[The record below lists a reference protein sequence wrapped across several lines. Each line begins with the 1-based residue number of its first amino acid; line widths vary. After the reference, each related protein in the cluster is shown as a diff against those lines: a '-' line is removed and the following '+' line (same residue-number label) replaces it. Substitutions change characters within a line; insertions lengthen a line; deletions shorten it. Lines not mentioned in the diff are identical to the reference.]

1 MIGKSQIPIYFRDG
15 TIKHMKRFLIST
27 VINGLGIWLV
37 ASIIPG
43 IGLKPY
49 GGDELWQVLLTLL
62 VIGAVFGL
70 INSIIA
76 PVIKVIAFPLYILTF
91 GLISFVI
98 NGSLLLLVAWIS
110 QQLSPDT
117 FTIDGFTSEGLTIT
131 SLGWAILGSIVM
143 SVCSFIGRGIF
154 KALRIL

>member
-1 MIGKSQIPIYFRDG
+1 
-15 TIKHMKRFLIST
+15 MKRFLIST
-27 VINGLGIWLV
+27 IINGLGIWLV
-37 ASIIPG
+37 SAIIPG

-49 GGDELWQVLLTLL
+49 GGNELWQLLATLL
-62 VIGAVFGL
+62 VIGAIFGL

-98 NGSLLLLVAWIS
+98 NGALLLLVAWIS

-117 FTIDGFTSEGLTIT
+117 FTIDGFTSEGLEIE
-131 SLGWAILGSIVM
+131 SFGWAILASIVI
-143 SVCSFIGRGIF
+143 SICSFIGRGIF

>member
-37 ASIIPG
+37 AAIIPG

-143 SVCSFIGRGIF
+143 SICSFIGRGIF

>member
-1 MIGKSQIPIYFRDG
+1 MSRSQIPIYLRDG
-15 TIKHMKRFLIST
+15 TIKDMKRFLLST

-37 ASIIPG
+37 SAIIPG

-49 GGDELWQVLLTLL
+49 GGNELWQLIATLL
-62 VIGAVFGL
+62 VIGAIFGL
-70 INSIIA
+70 INSVIA

-117 FTIDGFTSEGLTIT
+117 FTIEGFTSEGLEIT
-131 SLGWAILGSIVM
+131 SLGWAILASIVM
-143 SVCSFIGRGIF
+143 SVCSFIGRGLF